1 MWGAPE
7 HGRLLAAIS
16 LRRRPG
22 RSHHGGDAAA
32 FRAHAAPR
40 RVMPVPYALW
50 EPLCR
55 PRAAGDG
62 AVAVT
67 TSPEGCTSA
76 AAGLGWA
83 G

>member
-1 MWGAPE
+1 MWGAPA
-7 HGRLLAAIS
+7 HGRLPAAIS

-40 RVMPVPYALW
+40 RVMPVPYTLW
-50 EPLCR
+50 EP
-55 PRAAGDG
+55 RAARDG